1 MNGQMIETGDFNM
14 NLLSKNQ
21 ITEKHSENLK
31 HRDIIQHIEKPT
43 RPEKKLISLDL
54 TKAT

>member
-14 NLLSKNQ
+14 NLLSKNR

-31 HRDIIQHIEKPT
+31 DRDIIQHIEKPT
-43 RPEKKLISLDL
+43 RPGKKLISLDL